1 MAKGVVKDGRVFMRD
16 AQGTRFSVPVA
27 DAGKELAGG
36 ARYEAPDEYQQAE
49 VSKERG
55 TLGQQAITAGEGALE
70 TATLGIGTAAAT
82 ALGGDEYR
90 QAAEERA
97 RENPT
102 ARVVGQVGGALA
114 PALLS
119 GGSGV
124 VGSVARNTPAGLLA
138 RGSAALEGGVG
149 GALAR
154 LGVGGE
160 GAGVLGRAANAA
172 LRTGA
177 SGALEG
183 AAYGLGSDLAES
195 ALEDTDWTADRA
207 LAAAGNGALFGL
219 GAGAGIGAAGSLA
232 ASAGRKALDAM
243 LGEGTTLKQAV
254 DKVITR
260 QTIKGAGADAQA
272 IKQITR
278 DGQAVERLQEV
289 GQKLVE
295 RGIPADVEQA
305 APMLK
310 AWQRERGAELGGIAK
325 ALDDAGV
332 TIDVAPVKQ
341 QVDDL
346 ISSYR
351 AKNLKSYDDI
361 ADALEREVKPFFSA
375 QDARAGVMRRAS
387 GDLEDLAKLGL
398 SNSKYLSAGMRE
410 GSAQKVAAEFASG
423 APIRPLDVTRYPDGS
438 FALQD
443 GRHRLQ
449 EALKLGHADLP
460 VNLSVM
466 DEEGN
471 IIRQM
476 MGNVPLK
483 PGTTAESAAAPLS
496 FSDMWETRT
505 NLRKAWQLESR
516 ARGVTADARRELYD
530 VFSQALDDGIASVAS
545 PEVGQAW
552 KAAAQDYADA
562 SALVAASGRTAR
574 RKATA
579 AALTGSDLGVGA
591 TAGGLLG
598 LMTGAA
604 TGSIGIG
611 ALTQMVTSSIGSAA
625 AKFVRARGPEI
636 LTKLAGMAA
645 ETEHGMQTIA
655 QSLAG
660 KGANRGAVRA
670 IVAPHLLSDEKPKA
684 QDYETIERTVIAAQ
698 TDPNHLPSV
707 IAKAVEPIAREH
719 PEVAMAMGKRMA
731 GDMAWIAS
739 KLPQPKTR
747 LTDSMTP
754 LKEKPLVSD
763 QDKLKVANYA
773 HALSSPMT
781 VLYSLA
787 PGGHVNWDGIQALK
801 ERRPDLWQSMREHV
815 IKATATAEKPLSL
828 RRRTLLGVAFDFRS
842 DWSLSHVKEIQA
854 IGQQAPNVGNGKP
867 AMTAIDTSSNAL
879 PGQPGFEES
888 SV

>member
-1 MAKGVVKDGRVFMRD
+1 MAKGVIKDGRVFLRD
-16 AQGTRFSVPVA
+16 AGGARFSVPVA
-27 DAGKELAGG
+27 DAAKELAGG
-36 ARYEAPDEYQQAE
+36 ARYEAPDEYQHAE

-70 TATLGIGTAAAT
+70 TATLGLGTAAAT
-82 ALGGDEYR
+82 ALGGEEYR

-124 VGSVARNTPAGLLA
+124 IGSVARNTPAGLLA

-149 GALAR
+149 SALAR
-154 LGVGGE
+154 AGIGGE
-160 GAGVLGRAANAA
+160 GAGLLGQAANRA
-172 LRTGA
+172 LSLGA
-177 SGALEG
+177 SGAAEG
-183 AAYGLGSDLAES
+183 AAYGLGGSLADS
-195 ALEDTDWTADRA
+195 ALENSDWTADRA

-219 GAGAGIGAAGSLA
+219 GAGAGIGAGGALA
-232 ASAGRKALDAM
+232 SAAGRKALDAM
-243 LGEGTTLKQAV
+243 LGEGTTLKQAI

-278 DGQAVERLQEV
+278 DGADVARLQEV
-289 GQKLVE
+289 GQKLVQ

-310 AWQRERGAELGGIAK
+310 AWQQERGAEMGTIAK

-332 TIDVAPVKQ
+332 TIDVAPVRQ

-346 ISSYR
+346 VAGYR
-351 AKNLKSYDDI
+351 AKNLESFDAI
-361 ADALEREVKPFFSA
+361 ADTLESEVKPFFDA
-375 QDARAGVMRRAS
+375 QAARAGVMRRGA
-387 GDLEDLAKLGL
+387 
-398 SNSKYLSAGMRE
+398 E
-410 GSAQKVAAEFASG
+410 GAE
-423 APIRPLDVTRYPDGS
+423 
-438 FALQD
+438 Q
-443 GRHRLQ
+443 
-449 EALKLGHADLP
+449 
-460 VNLSVM
+460 
-466 DEEGN
+466 
-471 IIRQM
+471 
-476 MGNVPLK
+476 
-483 PGTTAESAAAPLS
+483 SAAAPLS
-496 FSDMWETRT
+496 FSDMWKTRT
-505 NLRKAWQLESR
+505 DLRKAWQLESR
-516 ARGVTADARRELYD
+516 AGGVATDARRELYD

-545 PEVGQAW
+545 PEVGAAW

-604 TGSIGIG
+604 TGSIGLG

-645 ETEHGMQTIA
+645 DTESSMQSIA

-660 KGANRGAVRA
+660 KGVGRGTTRA
-670 IVAPHLLSDEKPKA
+670 IVAPHLLTEPKVE
-684 QDYETIERTVIAAQ
+684 DYETVERTLMQAQ
-698 TDPNHLPSV
+698 NDPSYLPSV
-707 IAKAVEPIAREH
+707 IAKTVEPFAREQ

-731 GDMAWIAS
+731 GDVAWIAQQ
-739 KLPQPKTR
+739 LPQPKSR
-747 LTDSMTP
+747 ITDSLTP
-754 LKEKPLVSD
+754 LKEKPVVSR
-763 QDKLKVANYA
+763 QDKIKVVNYA
-773 HALSSPMT
+773 HALASPMS
-781 VLYSLA
+781 VFHSLA
-787 PGGHVNWDGIQALK
+787 PGGHVNWDGIKALK
-801 ERRPDLWQSMREHV
+801 ERRPDLYQAMRDHV
-815 IKATATAEKPLSL
+815 IKATATADEPLSL
-828 RRRTLLGVAFDFRS
+828 RRRTLLGVAFDFKS
-842 DWSLSHVKEIQA
+842 DWSLANVAAIQA
-854 IGQQAPNVGNGKP
+854 VGKQAPDQGNGKP
-867 AMTAIDTSSNAL
+867 AMAAISTSASDL
-879 PGQPGFEES
+879 PGDPGYEERGAA
-888 SV
+888 